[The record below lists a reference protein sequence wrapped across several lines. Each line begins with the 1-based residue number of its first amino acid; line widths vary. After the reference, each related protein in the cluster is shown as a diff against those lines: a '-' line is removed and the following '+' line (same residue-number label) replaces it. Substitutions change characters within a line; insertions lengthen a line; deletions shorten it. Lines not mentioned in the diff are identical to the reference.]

1 MSTPVAATS
10 DNRRRFRA
18 IRDVGSGMAAVGV
31 KELRGRMRGKRAFV
45 ILTLYLLLVAGFAWM
60 IESLAE
66 RSYSGGFS
74 SAFSASSEIGRQMFM
89 AIVFLLT
96 LVTLI
101 LAPASTA
108 GAISMEREK
117 QTMDLLAVTPISSL
131 AIVLGKL
138 LSALSWILLLLLAS
152 IPVVALVFTFGG
164 VSPDDVVR
172 AYVVLLATAFAFGA
186 IGVFVSAL
194 VRRTQAATVIN
205 LVAVI
210 FLTAGTAFIFIFW
223 TAMAGNSGFL
233 PDQPVRR
240 REPGPV
246 ADAPTPGGAD
256 VVQPLRGPAGRHV
269 RHRDRLRRDVPGHRR
284 GHEPERGLPG
294 RRPGRVRRQAR
305 QLLATQRRRDGHRR
319 RSSSSSCPSS
329 SCRRPAAGASACRG
343 HAAGP
348 PGVKRDAEDPH
359 GHRSEA
365 RPSRAAPAPGY
376 IPGRP
381 GVARRRAR
389 PGARPRSGR
398 VSPPIAAGSGCG
410 ASVRRAWYVAAAV
423 AVAEL
428 VLAIAQRLL
437 PLEQAPLVALAI
449 PMVGLLVLLVL
460 VVRARPTLG
469 ETALAVDAEGGAGD
483 AVASALAF
491 ASAMPATAGPAEGTD
506 DDTIAVDGTFDITEA
521 EARFVRR
528 QRRDAA
534 GPPAS
539 AWIRACSARGSR
551 GGRPWPRS
559 SRPRWCC
566 PRSSCRTRWTW

>member
-1 MSTPVAATS
+1 MSTPVAATGGS
-10 DNRRRFRA
+10 RRRFGA

-205 LVAVI
+205 LVVVI
-210 FLTAGTAFIFIFW
+210 LLTAGTAFIFIFW

-233 PDQPVRR
+233 PDQQVRLGENPVQ
-240 REPGPV
+240 
-246 ADAPTPGGAD
+246 ALT
-256 VVQPLRGPAGRHV
+256 
-269 RHRDRLRRDVPGHRR
+269 
-284 GHEPERGLPG
+284 
-294 RRPGRVRRQAR
+294 RRPPEALMWFDPFVA
-305 QLLATQRRRDGHRR
+305 QLDVMCGTETGFGGTCQVIAGVTNQN
-319 RSSSSSCPSS
+319 
-329 SCRRPAAGASACRG
+329 AAFQGDVQG
-343 HAAGP
+343 EF
-348 PGVKRDAEDPH
+348 GVKRD
-359 GHRSEA
+359 S
-365 RPSRAAPAPGY
+365 Y
-376 IPGRP
+376 
-381 GVARRRAR
+381 
-389 PGARPRSGR
+389 
-398 VSPPIAAGSGCG
+398 
-410 ASVRRAWYVAAAV
+410 
-423 AVAEL
+423 
-428 VLAIAQRLL
+428 
-437 PLEQAPLVALAI
+437 
-449 PMVGLLVLLVL
+449 
-460 VVRARPTLG
+460 
-469 ETALAVDAEGGAGD
+469 
-483 AVASALAF
+483 
-491 ASAMPATAGPAEGTD
+491 
-506 DDTIAVDGTFDITEA
+506 
-521 EARFVRR
+521 
-528 QRRDAA
+528 
-534 GPPAS
+534 
-539 AWIRACSARGSR
+539 
-551 GGRPWPRS
+551 WPRS
-559 SRPRWCC
+559 VAAMVIGALILIVLSVQLVSPTRRWRIRVPRPRR
-566 PRSSCRTRWTW
+566 RSAGGEG